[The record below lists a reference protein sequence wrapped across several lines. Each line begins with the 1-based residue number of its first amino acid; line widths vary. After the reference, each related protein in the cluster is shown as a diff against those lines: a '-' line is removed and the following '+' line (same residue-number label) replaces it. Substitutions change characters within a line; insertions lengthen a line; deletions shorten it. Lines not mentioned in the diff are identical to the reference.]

1 MLRGQNYCHSYISLQ
16 KIIKPDF
23 DPELAVYHSTYGDF
37 LTRMHAVGMFRCR
50 ASHKNCG
57 ALGFFFVRK
66 KDDSLRFISDT
77 RKLIMRFKEPPKTE
91 LLTASAVFY
100 LVIYVSG
107 CVYLGSGDIKKRVL
121 QFESPQCFSQLVHFS
136 TPLSKVS
143 ACLFARF
150 V

>member
-23 DPELAVYHSTYGDF
+23 DPELADNHSTYGDF
-37 LTRMHAVGMFRCR
+37 LTRMRAVGMFRCR
-50 ASHKNCG
+50 ASHENCG

-91 LLTASAVFY
+91 LPTASALSDFDSF
-100 LVIYVSG
+100 VS
-107 CVYLGSGDIKKRVL
+107 CT
-121 QFESPQCFSQLVHFS
+121 C
-136 TPLSKVS
+136 TS
-143 ACLFARF
+143 AREI
-150 V
+150 